1 MSWVRGNVIAGR
13 STLGIVTYCTLNA
26 LIIAAEARWHLLYRL
41 TLWDL
46 SQIRTLIILIARL
59 IHTAL

>member
-1 MSWVRGNVIAGR
+1 MIAGR